1 MKTQEFVKQLQENPT
16 AALQFEIEEGIF
28 IEPTYHITEI
38 KNAKIESVDC
48 GGNPDSY
55 NHTIVQLWIN
65 PEEKLRKPWTA
76 KKALNIIELV
86 DKVTPIDGQAELFFE
101 YGDLDTRTSHYS
113 INALMIEKQTLKVQL
128 YTKATVCKPSL
139 ATTGA
144 STCC

>member
-16 AALQFEIEEGIF
+16 ALLQFEIEEGIF

-48 GGNPDSY
+48 GGNPESY

-65 PEEKLRKPWTA
+65 PEEKLRKSWTA

-101 YGDLDTRTSHYS
+101 YGALDTRTSHYS
-113 INALMIEKQTLKVQL
+113 INTLMIEKQTLKVQL

-139 ATTGA
+139 AAAGT